1 LATIIHAL
9 VFGATIFVAL
19 SLLRL
24 VTPQLYDKIGLPR
37 LAFLSVDLRGYA
49 RYTAIPTILFGAAIV
64 ATGTAF
70 PYWLTVAFGLG
81 FALANVVL
89 FRLAQA
95 TCRSTANHSVARTV
109 VTLIFVGLSVLLLLG
124 CIAIPFVVQLLG
136 YSA

>member
-1 LATIIHAL
+1 MAIITHVAL
-9 VFGATIFVAL
+9 FGATIFVAL

-24 VTPQLYDKIGLPR
+24 VMPQPYDKIGLPR
-37 LAFLSVDLRGYA
+37 LAFLSVDLNGYA
-49 RYTAIPTILFGAAIV
+49 RYTAIPTVLFGAAIV
-64 ATGTAF
+64 ATGAAF

-95 TCRSTANHSVARTV
+95 TCRSTVNDSVAGNV

-124 CIAIPFVVQLLG
+124 CIAIPFVARLLG
-136 YSA
+136 YST